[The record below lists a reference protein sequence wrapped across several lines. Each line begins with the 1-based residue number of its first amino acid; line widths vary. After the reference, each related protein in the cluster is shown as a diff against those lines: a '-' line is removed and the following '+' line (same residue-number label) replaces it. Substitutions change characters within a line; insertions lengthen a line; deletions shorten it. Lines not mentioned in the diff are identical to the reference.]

1 MKFQHCVASLV
12 ALGLVTAA
20 IANPRPPKETTS
32 ENERFTLR
40 LELGRPGTHRT
51 CIATLTD
58 REQAEK
64 RGEVWKRSLV
74 NEIAPARVL
83 IRNDGKFVVTL
94 DEYRRGG
101 ARNALVIY
109 GRRGELLRHFLL
121 TDLLKREDW
130 QRVRVRRGAVDWLS
144 GARFGFEE
152 SPEEF
157 VVTLRGNRLIRIDL
171 NSLRVIDGPDP
182 DDNDDG
188 VVPADVLAA
197 LSSGRD
203 GRGSDVAADETLET
217 RLEKLLAA
225 EGLQADQISDEQ
237 YRELFTKLL
246 ASEADKTQTA
256 EKELATANPG
266 ERPDTADSEPGDN
279 LAAATREQQIAR
291 AAEEDAAYRRMRE
304 RLATAANLGDNVQ
317 NDDGTTTAADAAV
330 TLLPD
335 GRLPAGLSGLSD
347 VPVPQPD
354 PTNPVNYVEWYNNL
368 TQTDDPSA
376 VPFYQAAAES
386 FVPFAG
392 DAELLDAA
400 MKGDGDALAS
410 PEITAWLESNRAAL
424 ARLQEGN
431 ELSYRGTPAQSDSG
445 YLVGILLPNLSPLR
459 QLSRVAVLEGKRAEL
474 DGRPQDAVNSYL
486 TAIKAGA
493 QVSHGV
499 TLIEQLVGVAQQ
511 RVGAEA
517 LLDALARTHAAPL
530 DYESLAQ
537 RLESEY
543 RPLRPMA
550 SAIQGERAMMLDLV
564 QTSFERDPETS
575 DYRVRPDAL
584 LRFHSLMQSDD
595 DPLSVTMTAMSLAT
609 KGYQGTL
616 DSINRMYDRLTGAAA
631 ASYPRGNAELQAIS
645 AEIESPQFR
654 ATEPLMAQLL
664 PALNRANTVRTRA
677 DAQRAATLTVANIL
691 AYQQRNGR
699 LPESL
704 DVLGEKPF
712 VIDPFTGQRF
722 IYRHNGDDEF
732 SLYSASGNGMDD
744 GGIEGVME
752 DEGDLV
758 YWPRKR

>member
-1 MKFQHCVASLV
+1 MIRCHVMAFLLLGMVAS
-12 ALGLVTAA
+12 AHAS
-20 IANPRPPKETTS
+20 PRPPRESNS

-40 LELGRPGTHRT
+40 LELGRPGTTRN
-51 CIATLTD
+51 CIATLFD
-58 REQAEK
+58 REKSAHQS
-64 RGEVWKRSLV
+64 EVWKRPLV

-121 TDLLKREDW
+121 TDLLKRDDW

-144 GARFGFEE
+144 GARFAFED

-157 VVTLRGNRLIRIDL
+157 IITLRSGRLIHIDL
-171 NSLRVIDGPDP
+171 RTLRIIDGPDVEDAAQDAIP
-182 DDNDDG
+182 TE
-188 VVPADVLAA
+188 VLAA
-197 LSSGRD
+197 LSSSHPARED
-203 GRGSDVAADETLET
+203 DAETEESLEA
-217 RLEKLLAA
+217 RLEKQIAT
-225 EGLQADQISDEQ
+225 EGLDAAQLSDEQ
-237 YRELFTKLL
+237 YRELLAKLVADDNDETRSISQEIAATDPQTDVVNL
-246 ASEADKTQTA
+246 ETRDGRTAKEEAA
-256 EKELATANPG
+256 HH
-266 ERPDTADSEPGDN
+266 RMRSR
-279 LAAATREQQIAR
+279 LAAAANLANDES
-291 AAEEDAAYRRMRE
+291 AAVETTHEDAE
-304 RLATAANLGDNVQ
+304 ITV
-317 NDDGTTTAADAAV
+317 
-330 TLLPD
+330 LPD
-335 GRLPAGLSGLSD
+335 GRTPAGLSGLTD

-354 PTNPVNYVEWYNNL
+354 PANPVNYVEWYNNL
-368 TQTDDPSA
+368 THTDEPSA
-376 VPFYQAAAES
+376 APLYQAAAES
-386 FVPFAG
+386 FVPFTG

-410 PEITAWLESNRAAL
+410 PEIAAWIETNRDAL
-424 ARLQEGN
+424 AKVQEAN
-431 ELSYRGTPAQSDSG
+431 ELAYRGTPSQSESG

-474 DGRPQDAVNSYL
+474 DGRPQDAVNNYL
-486 TAIKAGA
+486 TAIKSGA
-493 QVSHGV
+493 QISHGV

-511 RVGAEA
+511 RVGADA
-517 LLDALARTHAAPL
+517 LLDTMANSQTGGMDFEALAH
-530 DYESLAQ
+530 
-537 RLESEY
+537 RLENEY

-564 QTSFERDPETS
+564 QTSFEPDPETS
-575 DYRVRPDAL
+575 GYRVRPDAL
-584 LRFHSLMQSDD
+584 LRFHSMMQSDD
-595 DPLSVTMTAMSLAT
+595 DPLSVTMTAISLAT

-631 ASYPRGNAELQAIS
+631 ASYPQGNTELQKIT

-677 DAQRAATLTVANIL
+677 DTQRAATLTVANIL
-691 AYQQRNGR
+691 AYQQRTGH

-704 DVLGEKPF
+704 DAIGEKSF

-722 IYRHNGDDEF
+722 IYRRNGDNEF
-732 SLYSASGNGMDD
+732 SLYSASGNGIDD
-744 GGIEGVME
+744 GGAEGATE
-752 DEGDLV
+752 AEGDLV